1 MTVLPSPIEIQES
14 PRPFIDALLAEERE
28 WTAVEQFSNWHDLGK
43 HVPRDQ
49 SYKRLIPLA
58 QPKPGQQYAFEVDL
72 EKCSGCK
79 ACVAACHSLNGLDE
93 TETWRSV
100 GLLVGPPSVQQHVTT
115 ACHHCVDPACLNGC
129 PVLAYDKD
137 PVTGIVRHLDDQCIG
152 CQYCVMKC
160 PYEVPQYSKRLG
172 IVRKCDMCYHRL
184 AVGEAP
190 ACAQACPS
198 EAIRITIVDQARVS
212 AGFRSGGGL
221 TTSPHGFHGSAPR
234 AHGQASVDGNGVT
247 LNSFLPDSPDPAI
260 TLPTTRFV
268 SGNLS
273 IPGLKAADHAALRLE
288 QPHWPLVVMLVL
300 SQAAAGL
307 FIAAVFLGHATINS
321 LPAIVI
327 AGGLLAI
334 GLIAATLH
342 LGRPLKAWRAFL
354 GWRKSWLSREL
365 IALNVFAAAAVLAIA
380 CRSIPAWRDLLNICA
395 AILGL
400 VAVFAS
406 AMVYIDTGRAAWSA
420 RITFGNFF
428 GATLVLGA
436 ALASVVLDVSG
447 ESESAVPFLGA
458 TLAIRAI
465 LFTWRRVEQRA
476 ALDHVH
482 SALHLNARVVRESLP
497 WTATANTTLFLV
509 AILAGVLTLGSFGGI
524 RLVWV
529 ALTALTTFAAEVIAR
544 YIFFVASAN
553 KRMPGGVLA

>member
-1 MTVLPSPIEIQES
+1 MLPPPIEKRES
-14 PRPFIDALLAEERE
+14 PGTLIDAFLAEERE
-28 WTAVEQFSNWHDLGK
+28 WTAVDRFSNWHDLRSQL
-43 HVPRDQ
+43 PRDQ
-49 SYKRLIPLA
+49 PYRRLIPLA
-58 QPKPGQQYAFEVDL
+58 QPQPGQQYAFEVDL

-100 GLLVGPPSVQQHVTT
+100 GLLIGPPSVQQHVTT
-115 ACHHCVDPACLNGC
+115 ACHHCVDPGCLNGC
-129 PVLAYDKD
+129 PVLAYEKD
-137 PVTGIVRHLDDQCIG
+137 PLTGIVRHLDDQCIG
-152 CQYCVMKC
+152 CQYCIMKC

-172 IVRKCDMCYHRL
+172 IVRKCDMCYYRL

-190 ACAQACPS
+190 ACVQACPS
-198 EAIRITIVDQARVS
+198 EAIRISIVDQASVS
-212 AGFRSGGGL
+212 GAFRSAARSASSPRPAHAPA
-221 TTSPHGFHGSAPR
+221 TCADDQTSA
-234 AHGQASVDGNGVT
+234 DGKDVT
-247 LNSFLPDSPDPAI
+247 VNNFLSDSPNPAL

-268 SGNLS
+268 SASLP

-307 FIAAVFLGHATINS
+307 FVAAAFLGHANINS
-321 LPAIVI
+321 LPATSGAV
-327 AGGLLAI
+327 ALLAI
-334 GLIAATLH
+334 GLLVATLH

-365 IALNVFAAAAVLAIA
+365 IALNTFAAAAVLAIG
-380 CRSIPAWRDLLNICA
+380 CRSIPAWREPLNICA

-406 AMVYIDTGRAAWSA
+406 AMVYIDTGRPAWSA

-436 ALASVVLDVSG
+436 VLASLVLSATS
-447 ESESAVPFLGA
+447 ESESAAPFLGA
-458 TLAIRAI
+458 ALAIRAI
-465 LFTWRRVEQRA
+465 LFIWRRVELRA
-476 ALDHVH
+476 ALDHLH
-482 SALHLNARVVRESLP
+482 SAVHLNGRVVRELLP
-497 WTATANTTLFLV
+497 WTAKADATLFLV
-509 AILAGVLTLGSFGGI
+509 AMLAGVLALGGS

-529 ALTALTTFAAEVIAR
+529 ALAALPTFGAEVIAR
-544 YIFFVASAN
+544 YIFFVASAS
-553 KRMPGGVLA
+553 KHMPGDVVS